1 MYMKNKILTLNN
13 FYYSFLLF
21 SLVINI
27 ISCRNGSPEQKESE
41 HIALPEE
48 KNTVET
54 IVLEQQDFTHEIICN
69 GKLTACLKAELWFKK
84 GGIID
89 SVFVRNG
96 QKVPDGIILSRIQDT
111 DYRFAYDKAKLAM
124 EQAEIDRQDALLS
137 MGYKSFNENIPVEH
151 RRIANIR
158 SGYNQASIGLKEAEK
173 ALGDMI
179 LKAPFS
185 GIVEGISQKPW
196 EMADQAKPFCTLIN
210 DSRFSIVF
218 SLLET
223 EVSNVQIGQTVL
235 VIPVAVTKSS
245 TGAIAEINPKIN
257 ENGLIQVKAEVN
269 NPGGYLEGMNVKV
282 SIKNAS
288 QGKLVV
294 PKQAVVLRDN
304 REVLFRYTH
313 GTAYWTYV
321 KVTDENELQYAVIPE
336 EGARLES
343 GDTIIVSNNLNLAH
357 ESIVTIK

>member
-1 MYMKNKILTLNN
+1 MKIKLFKNPIVKILILALVFTTVMSCKNKGVNQDNAEHQSLPDENN
-13 FYYSFLLF
+13 
-21 SLVINI
+21 VVEIAI
-27 ISCRNGSPEQKESE
+27 I
-41 HIALPEE
+41 
-48 KNTVET
+48 
-54 IVLEQQDFTHEIICN
+54 QQEDFTREIICN

-89 SVFVRNG
+89 SVFVFNG
-96 QKVPDGIILSRIQDT
+96 QKVAEGIVLSRIHDI
-111 DYRFAYDKAKLAM
+111 DYRFALDKATLIMA
-124 EQAEIDRQDALLS
+124 QAEIDRQDALLS
-137 MGYKSFNENIPVEH
+137 MGYKTYNENIPVEH
-151 RRIANIR
+151 RKIANIR
-158 SGYNQASIGLKEAEK
+158 SGYNQALIGLKEAEK

-196 EMADQAKPFCTLIN
+196 EKADQSKPFCTLIN

-223 EVSNVQIGQTVL
+223 EVHDIHIGQPVL
-235 VIPVAVTKSS
+235 VIPVAGAKSS
-245 TGAIAEINPKIN
+245 TGAITEINPKID
-257 ENGLIQVKAEVN
+257 ENGLIQVKAEAN

-288 QGKLVV
+288 PGKLVV

-304 REVLFRYTH
+304 REVLFRYTN

-321 KVTDENELQYAVIPE
+321 KVTDENEQQYAVIPE
-336 EGARLES
+336 DDARLES

-357 ESIVTIK
+357 ESLVTFK

>member
-1 MYMKNKILTLNN
+1 MKIEPFQNPIPNVFILAFVFIAFVSCKNKNVVQDNAEHQSLPDENN
-13 FYYSFLLF
+13 
-21 SLVINI
+21 VVEIAI
-27 ISCRNGSPEQKESE
+27 IHQE
-41 HIALPEE
+41 
-48 KNTVET
+48 
-54 IVLEQQDFTHEIICN
+54 DFTSEIICN

-96 QKVPDGIILSRIQDT
+96 QKISEGMFLSRIQDI
-111 DYRFAYDKAKLAM
+111 DYTFALDKAKLIM

-137 MGYKSFNENIPVEH
+137 MGYKSYNENIPIEH
-151 RRIANIR
+151 RKIANIR
-158 SGYNQASIGLKEAEK
+158 SGYNQAFIGLKEAEK

-179 LKAPFS
+179 LKAPFT

-196 EMADQAKPFCTLIN
+196 EMADQSKPFCTLIN

-223 EVSNVQIGQTVL
+223 EVSNVQIGQPVF
-235 VIPVAVTKSS
+235 VIPVAGAKSS
-245 TGAIAEINPKIN
+245 TGSITEINPKIN

-288 QGKLVV
+288 PGKLVV
-294 PKQAVVLRDN
+294 PKQSVVLRDN

-313 GTAYWTYV
+313 GIAYWTYV